1 MDCNLI
7 VLKKLLKNIDKDTK
21 LARQKQLT
29 TFLRWEE
36 KSYVWVNLD
45 QVQKEIAMID
55 LVDTPHV

>member
-21 LARQKQLT
+21 LARKKQLI
-29 TFLRWEE
+29 TFLQWDE
-36 KSYVWVNLD
+36 KSYVWVNLE
-45 QVQKEIAMID
+45 QVQKEIAVID